1 MISAL
6 FAQTFLVPHPQAF
19 QWNCPHWGW
28 FFCGFAAGAFVISLT
43 HRVRGG

>member
-19 QWNCPHWGW
+19 QWNCPHCW